1 LEKREQVLQKKTL
14 NAYWHNTPQ
23 TCKIEALKLTN
34 TAALKIKLDELLD
47 NRKNIK
53 DESNDEYKKTQ
64 PLLLA
69 NF

>member
-1 LEKREQVLQKKTL
+1 
-14 NAYWHNTPQ
+14 
-23 TCKIEALKLTN
+23 
-34 TAALKIKLDELLD
+34 LD